1 MSMSFFAN
9 AKIIWKI
16 AGTFAFLICVSLGV
30 NGYIYLQ
37 RETLADTIKWNDHTY
52 EVLGEMN
59 AVMASIVDQETGIRG
74 YLITSKPDSLAP
86 YERGRREYAEHFRRL
101 KELTS
106 DNPAQ
111 QERLDQVDRA
121 AQAWNEN
128 VEQKAIAL
136 MANSASRDQAVEI
149 ERNGIGKQYVDGIR
163 AKVGDAERAERQLL
177 DSRSAAQHAALSTI
191 TSSILVGAAV
201 MLATAVI
208 SIVLLLGQIA
218 RPVSRLTGV
227 MLRLADGKL
236 DLDIPFPGRKDEIG
250 EMARAVQVFKDN
262 SLRVK
267 QMEAEQKEA
276 EKRTAAERE
285 TAMRKMADEFE
296 AAVGGIVQS
305 AIAGDFSKRV
315 DLNGKTGL
323 VLNVGTMINSLCE
336 NVATA
341 LVDVIDMLR
350 ALADGNLTQRTPQAI
365 RGISRS

>member
-1 MSMSFFAN
+1 
-9 AKIIWKI
+9 
-16 AGTFAFLICVSLGV
+16 
-30 NGYIYLQ
+30 
-37 RETLADTIKWNDHTY
+37 
-52 EVLGEMN
+52 
-59 AVMASIVDQETGIRG
+59 
-74 YLITSKPDSLAP
+74 
-86 YERGRREYAEHFRRL
+86 
-101 KELTS
+101 
-106 DNPAQ
+106 
-111 QERLDQVDRA
+111 
-121 AQAWNEN
+121 
-128 VEQKAIAL
+128 
-136 MANSASRDQAVEI
+136 
-149 ERNGIGKQYVDGIR
+149 
-163 AKVGDAERAERQLL
+163 
-177 DSRSAAQHAALSTI
+177 
-191 TSSILVGAAV
+191 
-201 MLATAVI
+201 
-208 SIVLLLGQIA
+208 
-218 RPVSRLTGV
+218 
-227 MLRLADGKL
+227 L

-350 ALADGNLTQRTPQAI
+350 ALADGNLTQRITASYQGNFAELKDNANAAAERVGATVAEIMAAAREVTNASAEISTSTTDLSQRTEEQAA
-365 RGISRS
+365 SLEETSASMEEMAATVKKNAENAK